1 MKVLCSVR
9 TLFLLTIWAGG
20 IGMILGAILIQSVTQ
35 SLHRASAATYIG
47 DAPRAEAISFYA
59 SVGTTFTETKQ
70 ERRSQ

>member
-20 IGMILGAILIQSVTQ
+20 IGMILGVILIQSVTP
-35 SLHRASAATYIG
+35 SLHRADPATSVG
-47 DAPRAEAISFYA
+47 DAPRAEAIGPYA
-59 SVGTTFTETKQ
+59 SAGITFTETTQ